1 MSDTILI
8 LKHEYDELTEMKK
21 HYHELIKYNTIALSN
36 NTIFCRLC
44 KQISK
49 QEDVRCRTLYDSDWF
64 NKNNN

>member
-1 MSDTILI
+1 MNIEISKI
-8 LKHEYDELTEMKK
+8 EYDELLKVRS
-21 HYHELIKYNTIALSN
+21 HYDELIKYNTIALSN